1 MEYSLL
7 KIYSRLLFPNIK
19 LFGIITSTRT
29 FAAKPAIKGRGSTA
43 LPPDQEESYVEE
55 DAEKLCK
62 FVNVNYKNEDES
74 PGPEI
79 RPNSEYPSWIFKL
92 DIEPNKTI
100 NWTSIEEPE
109 MEKANSSEV
118 HQKLKQSQPS
128 SKDSDKFNDREVE
141 KMFPDELKETQ
152 EKLQQ
157 FQQQLELIKIVPTDK
172 NSSNLDDMIISLLKN
187 SHKSL
192 EKSPMFVELL
202 INYLNGSHTSLIS
215 SNLRLQFTMTLV
227 RLTMNK
233 RIKLD
238 VCMDILV
245 KLLKYKDKAL
255 RKFIINSICLFIR
268 SCCTRGKTGKKI
280 KRLFSGKDSSLL
292 KQKLFGLLLNAENEI
307 ILARVAQLVL
317 IHAYHKQFWQ
327 DEKVA
332 NALAESV
339 FLNKLQRIQISA
351 MRFFLGSSKNEQG
364 EEEESDSSDDSE
376 IDNKNKP
383 LKELMQQHKYTKKTR
398 KRKKQLEEAKKKIQ
412 KEKRATKRGDKLTR
426 SQCNLE
432 AIRSIYDPQ
441 KFADKLFGLL
451 VGHKRNEKYVV
462 RLLQISLCA
471 RVIGIHKLQTL
482 GFYSY
487 LHRYLQPKQNQVT
500 RLLLY
505 AAQACHEFV
514 PADIIEQLVRVIAQ
528 NFVTDRNSEEAITVG
543 LNTIREI
550 YANCPD
556 AANEGMVR
564 DLAEYKHIHNKNVS
578 MAAHSKK
585 RKQTKEERMEQV
597 RLGREDRA
605 TTYAKPK
612 KKGAHVGR
620 TNRELAKRKNFK
632 MVQHKMRGKNRQRSF
647 RDRQLS
653 LRNYLLRQQGKKV

>member
-1 MEYSLL
+1 ML
-7 KIYSRLLFPNIK
+7 
-19 LFGIITSTRT
+19 
-29 FAAKPAIKGRGSTA
+29 
-43 LPPDQEESYVEE
+43 VEQ
-55 DAEKLCK
+55 
-62 FVNVNYKNEDES
+62 
-74 PGPEI
+74 
-79 RPNSEYPSWIFKL
+79 
-92 DIEPNKTI
+92 
-100 NWTSIEEPE
+100 
-109 MEKANSSEV
+109 ANSSEF

-128 SKDSDKFNDREVE
+128 LKDSEKLNGREVE

-152 EKLQQ
+152 ETLQQ
-157 FQQQLELIKIVPTDK
+157 FQQQLELIKIVPNDK
-172 NSSNLDDMIISLLKN
+172 NSTNLDDMIISLLKN

-192 EKSPMFVELL
+192 DKSPIFVELL

-215 SNLRLQFTMTLV
+215 SNLRLQFTMALV
-227 RLTMNK
+227 RLTMHK

-238 VCMDILV
+238 VCMDLLV

-280 KRLFSGKDSSLL
+280 KRVFSGKDSSLL

-317 IHAYHKQFWQ
+317 IHAYLKQFWQ

-412 KEKRATKRGDKLTR
+412 KEKKATKRGDKLTR

-487 LHRYLQPKQNQVT
+487 LHRYLQPKQSQVT

-514 PADIIEQLVRVIAQ
+514 PSDIIEQLVRVIAQ
-528 NFVTDRNSEEAITVG
+528 NFVSDRNSEEAITVG

-578 MAAHSKK
+578 MAAHSLIVLLRTKKPHLLHHKDRGRPPKKQKRLNEDEEEEMEENEDESEDNESMEDDDETEEEDEEETTENKNNEEEELSTTALDGLPRLKNIEHFSKK

>member
-1 MEYSLL
+1 
-7 KIYSRLLFPNIK
+7 
-19 LFGIITSTRT
+19 
-29 FAAKPAIKGRGSTA
+29 
-43 LPPDQEESYVEE
+43 
-55 DAEKLCK
+55 
-62 FVNVNYKNEDES
+62 
-74 PGPEI
+74 
-79 RPNSEYPSWIFKL
+79 
-92 DIEPNKTI
+92 
-100 NWTSIEEPE
+100 
-109 MEKANSSEV
+109 
-118 HQKLKQSQPS
+118 
-128 SKDSDKFNDREVE
+128 
-141 KMFPDELKETQ
+141 
-152 EKLQQ
+152 
-157 FQQQLELIKIVPTDK
+157 
-172 NSSNLDDMIISLLKN
+172 
-187 SHKSL
+187 
-192 EKSPMFVELL
+192 
-202 INYLNGSHTSLIS
+202 
-215 SNLRLQFTMTLV
+215 
-227 RLTMNK
+227 
-233 RIKLD
+233 
-238 VCMDILV
+238 
-245 KLLKYKDKAL
+245 
-255 RKFIINSICLFIR
+255 
-268 SCCTRGKTGKKI
+268 
-280 KRLFSGKDSSLL
+280 
-292 KQKLFGLLLNAENEI
+292 
-307 ILARVAQLVL
+307 
-317 IHAYHKQFWQ
+317 
-327 DEKVA
+327 
-332 NALAESV
+332 
-339 FLNKLQRIQISA
+339 
-351 MRFFLGSSKNEQG
+351 
-364 EEEESDSSDDSE
+364 
-376 IDNKNKP
+376 
-383 LKELMQQHKYTKKTR
+383 MQQHKYTKKTR

-412 KEKRATKRGDKLTR
+412 KEKKATKRGDKLTR

-514 PADIIEQLVRVIAQ
+514 PSDIIEQLVRVIAQ
-528 NFVTDRNSEEAITVG
+528 NFVSDRNSEEAITVG

-578 MAAHSKK
+578 MAAHSLIVLLRTKKPHLLHHKDRGRPPKKQKRLDEEEEEGMEENEDKSEDNESMEEEEIEEEETTENKNNEEEESSALDGLPRLKNIEHFSKK

>member
-1 MEYSLL
+1 
-7 KIYSRLLFPNIK
+7 
-19 LFGIITSTRT
+19 
-29 FAAKPAIKGRGSTA
+29 
-43 LPPDQEESYVEE
+43 
-55 DAEKLCK
+55 
-62 FVNVNYKNEDES
+62 
-74 PGPEI
+74 
-79 RPNSEYPSWIFKL
+79 
-92 DIEPNKTI
+92 
-100 NWTSIEEPE
+100 
-109 MEKANSSEV
+109 
-118 HQKLKQSQPS
+118 
-128 SKDSDKFNDREVE
+128 
-141 KMFPDELKETQ
+141 MFPDEIKETT

-157 FQQQLELIKIVPTDK
+157 FQQQLELIKIVPNDK
-172 NSSNLDDMIISLLKN
+172 NSTNLDDMIISFLKS
-187 SHKSL
+187 SHQSL
-192 EKSPMFVELL
+192 DKSPIFVELL
-202 INYLNGSHTSLIS
+202 INYLNGPHTSIIS
-215 SNLRLQFTMTLV
+215 SNLRLQFTIALV
-227 RLTMNK
+227 RLTMHK
-233 RIKLD
+233 RINLNIS
-238 VCMDILV
+238 MDLLV

-268 SCCTRGKTGKKI
+268 SCCTRGKTGKKQ

-292 KQKLFGLLLNAENEI
+292 KQKLFALLQNAENDLI
-307 ILARVAQLVL
+307 CARVAQMVL
-317 IHAYHKQFWQ
+317 IHAYLKQFWQ

-332 NALAESV
+332 NALAECV
-339 FLNKLQRIQISA
+339 FFDKIQRMQICA
-351 MRFFLGSSKNEQG
+351 MRFFLGSTKNEQG
-364 EEEESDSSDDSE
+364 EDEESDSSDDSE
-376 IDNKNKP
+376 IDTKNKP
-383 LKELMQQHKYTKKTR
+383 LRELMQQHKYTKKTR
-398 KRKKQLEEAKKKIQ
+398 KRKKQLEEAKKRVGRDK
-412 KEKRATKRGDKLTR
+412 KATKRGDKLTR

-441 KFADKLFGLL
+441 KFSDRLFGLL
-451 VGHKRNEKYVV
+451 VGHRRNEKYVV

-487 LHRYLQPKQNQVT
+487 LHRYLQPKQKEVT

-514 PADIIEQLVRVIAQ
+514 PSDIVEQLVRVIAQ

-564 DLAEYKHIHNKNVS
+564 DLAEYKHIRNKNVS
-578 MAAHSKK
+578 VAAHSLIVLLRSKKPHLLHHKDRGRPPPKQKRLDEEEEEADEEEAEDEAAADESMEDDDDTTEENDEEEMEENSKEEDEKAEESSTALDGLPRLKNIEHFSKK

-597 RLGREDRA
+597 RSGREDRA

-612 KKGAHVGR
+612 KRGPHVGR

-632 MVQHKMRGKNRQRSF
+632 MVQHKLRGKNRHRSF

-653 LRNYLLRQQGKKV
+653 LRAYLLRQQGKKA